1 MNTVKTTLILSLPVF
16 VFGCGGGGESSSS
29 PTKPSPPKYTV
40 NFVAMDNISVNDVG
54 NYAIYGQDS
63 DVEPSQYTVASAAK
77 GKRMSLFIHAAD
89 GSVKKSFNEVEDWSN
104 GTFRFNQSD
113 VPSDGYISL
122 VVKDSF
128 NELVGYDVLTLEKAL
143 IPSTFS
149 VNSKSEDSLQ
159 SRIKAN
165 KALSPST
172 YTGFIDIDSDAQ
184 DGLFA
189 FYSTTEEVTSPSY
202 AISFDSISNKEVLAA
217 RICRSGATTCSPGEI
232 VSYKLTSTSNVGT
245 ASSPLTLTAVDNPSL
260 PWVPNADATL
270 TSAELSV
277 YRPGTGALK
286 WQDLSLSEQGAY
298 SYVAE
303 LEAFYYLN
311 VAGHHLG
318 WDFSYATNPDN
329 SASNIDESMRLTD
342 LEVPSPSGLASN
354 LTGCSTSSV
363 GQCIQGYDTEAPS
376 ELDYQRTKLALTS
389 GTSSIHQTIYA
400 SSKKLQPLMRFDNNS
415 DINIDAMWGGG
426 ELKTVEVSLLASNN
440 DREVKEA
447 FVSGFFDAYSVTK
460 GDYSDTPYTDSVAIV
475 KTSLERENADNAL
488 SYTEHMLF
496 NYKQ

>member
-40 NFVAMDNISVNDVG
+40 NFVAMENIRANDVG
-54 NYAIYGQDS
+54 NCAIYGQDS
-63 DVEPSQYTVASAAK
+63 DLEPSQYTVASAAK

-89 GSVKKSFNEVEDWSN
+89 GSVEKSFNEVEDWSN

-113 VPSDGYISL
+113 VPNDGYISL

-159 SRIKAN
+159 SCIKAN
-165 KALSPST
+165 KSVSPST
-172 YTGFIDIDSDAQ
+172 YTGYIDDDGIAQ

-189 FYSTTEEVTSPSY
+189 FYSTTEEVTLNSSY
-202 AISFDSISNKEVLAA
+202 AISFDSIPNKEVLAA
-217 RICRSGATTCSPGEI
+217 RICHPEAKSCSPGEI
-232 VSYKLTSTSNVGT
+232 VSYKLTSTSNIGT
-245 ASSPLTLTAVDNPSL
+245 ASSRLTLTAVDNPSL

-311 VAGHHLG
+311 VAGGHLG

-329 SASNIDESMRLTD
+329 SASSIDESMRLTD
-342 LEVPSPSGLASN
+342 LEIPSPSGLASN
-354 LTGCSTSSV
+354 LTGCSTSDV

-400 SSKKLQPLMRFDNNS
+400 SSKKLQPLMRFEN
-415 DINIDAMWGGG
+415 NIDDIWGG

-460 GDYSDTPYTDSVAIV
+460 GDYSGTPYTDSVAIV
-475 KTSLERENADNAL
+475 KTSLERENAENAL
-488 SYTEHMLF
+488 SYTEHMIF